1 MGRKD
6 FSDLEDQIVSTVKS
20 ALDAID
26 FVNLKKDISNKTEDT
41 LNEFK
46 SKLKE
51 YNVKVENKYGFLNK
65 KPKNDISEYIS
76 KRPAGSV
83 SGILYS
89 IFGLIG
95 SVVFGVLVFIFL
107 IFMLFFNGIIPGTFA
122 TFGVLLGFLV
132 LSLGLFFRGIN
143 LRNRLKRFKKYVRFV
158 EDNSYCLIK
167 DLARFAKEKEEFVL
181 KDLNKM
187 IDLGM
192 FIEGHVD
199 EEKTYF
205 ILNDDVYSDY
215 LNLKKQQIAK
225 ESNKEKL
232 NKKEEANEGLSDS
245 EREEIKSI
253 IEMGRNYIE
262 QIKKVRNELY
272 KEEIAI
278 KLDKLQN
285 IANQILDYIEKNPKK
300 LQEVNKFIN
309 HYLPITI
316 KLINSY
322 KDLSKQL
329 VQGENIKNAKI
340 EIEKSIDIINNAFEN
355 LLDDLFEDIV
365 LDIST
370 DISVLKTLFKQEG
383 LTEEDFKK

>member
-6 FSDLEDQIVSTVKS
+6 FSELEDQIVSTVKS

-26 FVNLKKDISNKTEDT
+26 FVNLKRDISGKTEDT

-51 YNVKVENKYGFLNK
+51 YNVKIENKYGLLNK
-65 KPKNDISEYIS
+65 KTKNDISEYIS
-76 KRPAGSV
+76 KRPAGTV

-122 TFGVLLGFLV
+122 TFGVLLGFLG

-143 LRNRLKRFKKYVRFV
+143 LRKRLKRFKKYVRFI

-192 FIEGHVD
+192 FIEGHID

-205 ILNDDVYSDY
+205 MLNDDVYGDY
-215 LNLKKQQIAK
+215 LNLKKQQIVK

-232 NKKEEANEGLSDS
+232 SKKEEANEGLSDS
-245 EREEIKSI
+245 EREELKSI

-285 IANQILDYIEKNPKK
+285 IANQILDYVEKNPKK

-322 KDLSKQL
+322 KDLSNQL
-329 VQGENIKNAKI
+329 VQGENIKNAKN